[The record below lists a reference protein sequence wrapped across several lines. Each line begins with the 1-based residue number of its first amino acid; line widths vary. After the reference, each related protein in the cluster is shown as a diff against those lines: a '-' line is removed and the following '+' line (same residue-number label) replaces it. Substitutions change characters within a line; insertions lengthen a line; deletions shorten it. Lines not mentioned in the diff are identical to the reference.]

1 LKRYDEA
8 AKMFEKA
15 VQMNPNYPLAIGN
28 LADAYRWSGRTGE
41 AMATYDKAIALAYK
55 ELQVNPR
62 DASAMQHLAQY
73 YSRKGDLPQALEF
86 IRRAKSIDPAN
97 ASLLYTQAVVYSL
110 TDRQDE
116 ALKTLNEALQ
126 KGFSLEAVK
135 NDPELNKLRT
145 NPQFAQLL
153 NRFGK

>member
-1 LKRYDEA
+1 
-8 AKMFEKA
+8 M
-15 VQMNPNYPLAIGN
+15 
-28 LADAYRWSGRTGE
+28 
-41 AMATYDKAIALAYK
+41 
-55 ELQVNPR
+55 
-62 DASAMQHLAQY
+62 
-73 YSRKGDLPQALEF
+73 
-86 IRRAKSIDPAN
+86 
-97 ASLLYTQAVVYSL
+97 
-110 TDRQDE
+110 DRQDE

>member
-1 LKRYDEA
+1 
-8 AKMFEKA
+8 
-15 VQMNPNYPLAIGN
+15 
-28 LADAYRWSGRTGE
+28 
-41 AMATYDKAIALAYK
+41 MATYDKAIALAYK

-73 YSRKGDLPQALEF
+73 YSRKGDVPQALEF
-86 IRRAKSIDPAN
+86 IRGAKSIDPAN
-97 ASLLYTQAVVYSL
+97 ASLLYTQAVVFSL
-110 TDRQDE
+110 MDRQDE

-126 KGFSLEAVK
+126 KGFSLEEVK

-145 NPQFAQLL
+145 NPQFVQLL